1 MWVDWGRHVCDV
13 SSYEGGPQHHYTFF
27 GSRGLISTTKTNQK
41 ITPPCMNPI
50 LSSVYQV
57 MLPPEE
63 AVVLITTYSM
73 LAYTGKRNDEV
84 DELVQWVDR

>member
-1 MWVDWGRHVCDV
+1 
-13 SSYEGGPQHHYTFF
+13 
-27 GSRGLISTTKTNQK
+27 
-41 ITPPCMNPI
+41 MNPI